1 MSSIATL
8 LQAAESI
15 EKHES
20 ERGVRNE
27 FQDLPDELILKI
39 LSYLELKY
47 LIKCGQI
54 SMRTRNISQD
64 SSLWMTV
71 NLMSKIVKTDLLEMI
86 LSRGCQT
93 LNISNS
99 TIVGS
104 LSSNVNSQLTVL
116 EFSRSV
122 LTRLGTLPGHEYC
135 SENIDVIEKLLFS
148 CCSLQHLK
156 MEGLLNHS

>member
-8 LQAAESI
+8 LQAAECI
-15 EKHES
+15 ERGES
-20 ERGVRNE
+20 ERVVRNK

-64 SSLWMTV
+64 SSLWTTV
-71 NLMSKIVKTDLLEMI
+71 NLKEKIVKTEFLEMI

-99 TIVGS
+99 TIVGRLS
-104 LSSNVNSQLTVL
+104 LNVN
-116 EFSRSV
+116 
-122 LTRLGTLPGHEYC
+122 
-135 SENIDVIEKLLFS
+135 
-148 CCSLQHLK
+148 
-156 MEGLLNHS
+156 